1 MTSTDA
7 HYQKMT
13 QTPVSSLILRLGIPT
28 SISMLISSIYN
39 MADTYFVGNVGES
52 AQAATGVLFT
62 LQAIL
67 QGIAFMLGHGGGTYV
82 SKHLAQKDTKQQPC
96 TYPPRSLPAEPLVL

>member
-1 MTSTDA
+1 MNSSDA
-7 HYQKMT
+7 HYRKMT

-62 LQAIL
+62 
-67 QGIAFMLGHGGGTYV
+67 M
-82 SKHLAQKDTKQQPC
+82 
-96 TYPPRSLPAEPLVL
+96 